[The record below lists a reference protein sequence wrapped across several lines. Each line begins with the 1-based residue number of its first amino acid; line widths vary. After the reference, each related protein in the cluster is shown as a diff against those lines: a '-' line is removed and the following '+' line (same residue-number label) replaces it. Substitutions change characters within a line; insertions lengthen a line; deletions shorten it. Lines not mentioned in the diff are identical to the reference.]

1 MNPSDEIKQKLD
13 IVDFIREYIPVKAV
27 GANFQALCP
36 FHGEK
41 TPSLVISP
49 EKQIWHC
56 FGCGKGG
63 DVFSFLMEM
72 EGLGF
77 IEAVRELAPKVG
89 VVLRNDNPEAYS
101 KRNRLLDIMAL
112 SVKYY
117 HHILGT
123 PAGAKSLAYLIKRG
137 LTPEIIE
144 EWKIGYS
151 QDSWDSL
158 INFLL
163 ARPLEGKKYL
173 AAEILEAGLIIKK
186 EGAANRFYDRF
197 RDRLM
202 FPVYDVSGNPIAYSA
217 RINPEVINDKVGK
230 YINSPQNPIYD
241 KSRVLFGL
249 DKAKSHIKSQDLA
262 IVVEGQMD
270 VIACHQF
277 GYKNAVASS
286 GTALTTEQVA
296 LLKRYTNNIALCFD
310 ADAAGQLAADRGI
323 KEAMA
328 QEMNIRVIII
338 PSGKDPDDALRQD
351 PSSFELA
358 VKEAKPMM
366 EYYFNKVIAGLDLS
380 SVETKKEVAKK
391 MLAMIAKLVNKIEAA
406 YWLKVVS
413 QALET
418 DENALRE
425 SLPKEVGKEAVATV
439 KAPQVALK
447 SREEQLSE
455 LLLAIVIRFP
465 DFLPYVIAKLELDW
479 LENDENRSFYKNL
492 IIYYNKTSAL
502 DYSGFRANLLS
513 IDDKAANVLDR
524 LILLGEKDFYSYE
537 AKNVQEEII
546 KILIDLKK
554 YYLQKQIASAQKEMA
569 LAEKSGEIDKINQI
583 LERLKVLTDS
593 QRNNQIN

>member
-77 IEAVRELAPKVG
+77 SEAVRQLAPKVG
-89 VVLRNDNPEAYS
+89 VTLRNDNPETYS
-101 KRNRLLDIMAL
+101 KRNRLLDMVAL

-117 HHILGT
+117 HHVLNSKMGE
-123 PAGAKSLAYLIKRG
+123 KSVEYLKKRG
-137 LTPEIIE
+137 ITQEIID
-144 EWKIGYS
+144 EWQIGYS
-151 QDSWDSL
+151 PDSWDSL
-158 INFLL
+158 LNFLS
-163 ARPLEGKKYL
+163 ARPLEGKKFL
-173 AAEILEAGLIIKK
+173 ASEMLEAGLVIKK
-186 EGAANRFYDRF
+186 EGAANRYYDRF
-197 RDRLM
+197 RDRIM
-202 FPVYDVSGNPIAYSA
+202 FPVYDVTGNPIAYSA
-217 RINPEVINDKVGK
+217 RINPAVVNDKVGK

-249 DKAKSHIKSQDLA
+249 DKAKNYIKSEDLA

-277 GYKNAVASS
+277 GFKNAVASS
-286 GTALTTEQVA
+286 GTALTTEQVT

-351 PSSFELA
+351 RSSFELA

-366 EYYFNKVIAGLDLS
+366 EYYFNKVTAGLDLS
-380 SVETKKEVAKK
+380 AVETKKDVAKK
-391 MLAMIAKLVNKIEAA
+391 MLAMIAKLANKIEAA
-406 YWLKVVS
+406 HWLKVTS

-425 SLPKEVGKEAVATV
+425 SLPKETVREVVAPV
-439 KAPQVALK
+439 KAPQVAIK
-447 SREEQLSE
+447 TREEQLSE
-455 LLLAIVIRFP
+455 LLLAIIIRFP
-465 DFLPYVIAKLELDW
+465 DFIAYVISKLELSW
-479 LENDENRSFYKNL
+479 LENEAIRSFYKNL
-492 IIYYNKTSAL
+492 IIYYNKNNAL
-502 DYSGFRANLLS
+502 DYSGFRENLAVETS
-513 IDDKAANVLDR
+513 EAADILDR

-537 AKNVQEEII
+537 AKNVREEII
-546 KILIDLKK
+546 KIIIELKK
-554 YYLQKQIASAQKEMA
+554 YYLQKQIFAAQKAMA
-569 LAEKSGEIDKINQI
+569 EAEKNGEVDKINKI
-583 LERLKVLTDS
+583 LEELKVLTDS
-593 QRNNQIN
+593 QRNNQVS

>member
-1 MNPSDEIKQKLD
+1 MNPSDEIKQKID

-41 TPSLVISP
+41 TPSFVISP

-77 IEAVRELAPKVG
+77 AEAVRELAPKAG
-89 VVLRNDNPEAYS
+89 VTLRNDNPETYS

-117 HHILGT
+117 HHVLGT
-123 PAGAKSLAYLIKRG
+123 KTGEKALAYLTKRG

-144 EWKIGYS
+144 EWQIGYS
-151 QDSWDSL
+151 PDSWDSL
-158 INFLL
+158 SSFLA
-163 ARPLEGKKYL
+163 ARPLSGKKYL
-173 AAEILEAGLIIKK
+173 SAEILEAGLVVKK
-186 EGAANRFYDRF
+186 EGTTNRYYDRF
-197 RDRLM
+197 RDRIM
-202 FPVYDVSGNPIAYSA
+202 FPVYDVAGNPIAYSA
-217 RINPEVINDKVGK
+217 RINPEIVNDKVGK
-230 YINSPQNPIYD
+230 YINSPQGPIYD

-249 DKAKSHIKSQDLA
+249 DKAKSYIKSKDLA

-270 VIACHQF
+270 VITCHQF
-277 GYKNAVASS
+277 GFKNAVASS

-328 QEMNIRVIII
+328 AEMNIRVIII
-338 PSGKDPDDALRQD
+338 PNGKDPDDALRQD
-351 PSSFELA
+351 ASLFEIA
-358 VKEAKPMM
+358 VNEAKPMM
-366 EYYFNKVIAGLDLS
+366 EYYFDKVIAGLDLQL
-380 SVETKKEVAKK
+380 VDNKKEVAKK

-406 YWLKVVS
+406 YWLKTLS
-413 QALET
+413 QTLEI

-425 SLPKEVGKEAVATV
+425 SLPQEASQKIVKPV
-439 KAPQVALK
+439 KAPVAAVR

-455 LLLAIVIRFP
+455 LLLAIIVRFP
-465 DFLPYVIAKLELDW
+465 DFIAYVISKLELNW
-479 LENDENRSFYKNL
+479 LETENIRSFYKNL
-492 IIYYNKTSAL
+492 IIYYNKTAAL
-502 DYSGFRANLLS
+502 DYTGFREYLS
-513 IDDKAANVLDR
+513 AETGEAATILDR

-537 AKNVQEEII
+537 TKNVQEEII
-546 KILIDLKK
+546 KTIIELKK
-554 YYLQKQIASAQKEMA
+554 YYLQKQIFAAQKAMA
-569 LAEKSGEIDKINQI
+569 EAEKNGEIDKINKI
-583 LERLKVLTDS
+583 LEELKVLTDS
-593 QRNNQIN
+593 QRNNQVS

>member
-1 MNPSDEIKQKLD
+1 MNPSDEIKQKID

-41 TPSLVISP
+41 TPSFVISP

-77 IEAVRELAPKVG
+77 AEAVRELAPKAG
-89 VVLRNDNPEAYS
+89 VTLRNDNPETYS

-117 HHILGT
+117 HHVLGT
-123 PAGAKSLAYLIKRG
+123 KTGEKALAYLTKRG

-144 EWKIGYS
+144 EWQIGYS
-151 QDSWDSL
+151 PDSWDSL
-158 INFLL
+158 SSFLA
-163 ARPLEGKKYL
+163 ARPLSGKKYL
-173 AAEILEAGLIIKK
+173 SAEILEAGLVVKK
-186 EGAANRFYDRF
+186 EGTTNRYYDRF
-197 RDRLM
+197 RDRIM
-202 FPVYDVSGNPIAYSA
+202 FPVYDVAGNPIAYSA
-217 RINPEVINDKVGK
+217 RINPEIVNDKVGK
-230 YINSPQNPIYD
+230 YINSPQGPIYD

-249 DKAKSHIKSQDLA
+249 DKAKSYIKSKDLA

-270 VIACHQF
+270 VITCHQF
-277 GYKNAVASS
+277 GFKNAVASS

-328 QEMNIRVIII
+328 AEMNIRVIII
-338 PSGKDPDDALRQD
+338 PNGKDPDDALRQD
-351 PSSFELA
+351 ASLFEIA
-358 VKEAKPMM
+358 VNEAKPMM
-366 EYYFNKVIAGLDLS
+366 EYYFDKVIAGLDLQL
-380 SVETKKEVAKK
+380 VDNKKEVAKK

-406 YWLKVVS
+406 YWLKTLS
-413 QALET
+413 QTLEI

-425 SLPKEVGKEAVATV
+425 SLPQEASQKIVKPV
-439 KAPQVALK
+439 KAPVAAVR

-455 LLLAIVIRFP
+455 LLLAIIVRFP
-465 DFLPYVIAKLELDW
+465 DFIAYVISKLELNW
-479 LENDENRSFYKNL
+479 LETESIRSFYKNL
-492 IIYYNKTSAL
+492 IIYYNKTAAL
-502 DYSGFRANLLS
+502 DYTGFREYLS
-513 IDDKAANVLDR
+513 AETGEAATILDR

-537 AKNVQEEII
+537 TKNVQEEII
-546 KILIDLKK
+546 KTIIELKK
-554 YYLQKQIASAQKEMA
+554 YYLQKQIFAAQKAMA
-569 LAEKSGEIDKINQI
+569 EAEKNGEIDKINKI
-583 LERLKVLTDS
+583 LEELKVLTDS
-593 QRNNQIN
+593 QRNNQVS

>member
-63 DVFSFLMEM
+63 DAFSFLMEM
-72 EGLGF
+72 EGLSF
-77 IEAVRELAPKVG
+77 TEAVRQLAPKVG
-89 VVLRNDNPEAYS
+89 VTLRNDNPEAYS

-117 HHILGT
+117 HHILST
-123 PAGAKSLAYLIKRG
+123 KAGEKSLAYLIKRG
-137 LTPEIIE
+137 LTQEVID
-144 EWKIGYS
+144 EWQIGYS

-158 INFLL
+158 ISFLS

-173 AAEILEAGLIIKK
+173 TSEMLEAGLVIKK
-186 EGAANRFYDRF
+186 EGANRYYDRF
-197 RDRLM
+197 RDRIM
-202 FPVYDVSGNPIAYSA
+202 FPVYDVTGNPIAYSA
-217 RINPEVINDKVGK
+217 RINPEVVNDKVGK

-249 DKAKSHIKSQDLA
+249 DKAKNYIKSQDLA

-277 GYKNAVASS
+277 GFKNAVASS

-328 QEMNIRVIII
+328 AEMNIRVIII

-351 PSSFELA
+351 RSSFELA

-366 EYYFNKVIAGLDLS
+366 EYYFNKVTAGLDLS

-391 MLAMIAKLVNKIEAA
+391 MLAMIAKLANKIEAA
-406 YWLKVVS
+406 HWLKITA

-425 SLPKEVGKEAVATV
+425 SLPKETAREVVMPV
-439 KAPQVALK
+439 KAPKATVK

-455 LLLAIVIRFP
+455 LLLAIIIRFP
-465 DFLPYVIAKLELDW
+465 DFIAYVISKLELAW
-479 LENDENRSFYKNL
+479 LEKEEIRSFYKSL
-492 IIYYNKTSAL
+492 IIYYNKNNAL
-502 DYSGFRANLLS
+502 DYSGFRENLAQ
-513 IDDKAANVLDR
+513 DAKEAADILDR

-537 AKNVQEEII
+537 AKNIQEEII
-546 KILIDLKK
+546 KIIIELKK
-554 YYLQKQIASAQKEMA
+554 FYLQKQIAIAQKAMA
-569 LAEKSGEIDKINQI
+569 EAEKSGEIDKINKI
-583 LERLKVLTDS
+583 LEELKVLTDS
-593 QRNNQIN
+593 QRNNQIS

>member
-1 MNPSDEIKQKLD
+1 MNPSDEIKQKID

-41 TPSLVISP
+41 TPSFVISP

-77 IEAVRELAPKVG
+77 TEAVRQLAPRAG
-89 VVLRNDNPEAYS
+89 VTLRNDNPEAYS

-117 HHILGT
+117 HHILST
-123 PAGAKSLAYLIKRG
+123 KAGEKSLAYLNKRG
-137 LTPEIIE
+137 LTQAVID
-144 EWKIGYS
+144 EWQIGYS

-158 INFLL
+158 ISFLT
-163 ARPLEGKKYL
+163 ARPLTGKKYL
-173 AAEILEAGLIIKK
+173 TSEMLEAGLVVKK
-186 EGAANRFYDRF
+186 EGTTNRYYDRF
-197 RDRLM
+197 RDRIM
-202 FPVYDVSGNPIAYSA
+202 FPVYDVTGNPIAYSA
-217 RINPEVINDKVGK
+217 RINPEVVNDKVGK

-249 DKAKSHIKSQDLA
+249 DKAKNYIKSQDLA

-270 VIACHQF
+270 VITCHQF
-277 GYKNAVASS
+277 GFKNAVASS
-286 GTALTTEQVA
+286 GTALTTEQVT

-328 QEMNIRVIII
+328 AEMNIRVIII

-351 PSSFELA
+351 RDSFERA

-366 EYYFNKVIAGLDLS
+366 EYYFDKIVAGQDLT
-380 SVETKKEVAKK
+380 SVEVKKEVAKK
-391 MLAMIAKLVNKIEAA
+391 MLAMIAKLANKIEAA
-406 YWLKVVS
+406 HWLKVTA

-425 SLPKEVGKEAVATV
+425 SLPKEASHEVVTQA

-455 LLLAIVIRFP
+455 LLLAIIIRFP
-465 DFLPYVIAKLELDW
+465 DFVAYVISKMELAW
-479 LENDENRSFYKNL
+479 LENEDIRSFYKNL
-492 IIYYNKTSAL
+492 IIYYNKNNAL
-502 DYSGFRANLLS
+502 DYSGFRENLALETS
-513 IDDKAANVLDR
+513 KAADILDR

-546 KILIDLKK
+546 KIIIELKK
-554 YYLQKQIASAQKEMA
+554 FYLQKQIAAAQKAMA
-569 LAEKSGEIDKINQI
+569 EAEKNGEIDKINKI
-583 LERLKVLTDS
+583 LEELKVLTDS
-593 QRNNQIN
+593 QRNNQVS